1 MDSKSKDMYRA
12 LSARGVY
19 YSQLL
24 YAITSR
30 VRRPG
35 LEYIAAQ
42 SFGLGRLI
50 ALVVVEEWAEEEE

>member
-1 MDSKSKDMYRA
+1 MDSKSKDMYMA
-12 LSARGVY
+12 LNARGLGY
-19 YSQLL
+19 YQLL
-24 YAITSR
+24 KAIIPYIG
-30 VRRPG
+30 RPG